1 MKKNTE
7 TFCQDILDF
16 GLKEVKGLISILLSL
31 GSEVTSKSV
40 TELSNSSFFQ
50 YHYSIISKVVK
61 ELSEKLDLY
70 DYDTTPNNCKV
81 IAMDF
86 RQSLWGHCMSYAPQ
100 SSCYKLASD
109 FTTNRKPNSNCLASR
124 GYVQIPNNKIRSNQP
139 IDIGYYYSYVNL
151 GLYDES
157 HPQAWSCPLDN
168 IRLGLGDNGLEVAAK
183 QLLGLMECSDLPF
196 KEAERVVN
204 SADSGYAQP
213 SYIEPLISK
222 GNNLNLVIRL
232 RAGMKVYRPYQGEQN
247 EKGRTKVYDDIPYYL
262 QYEREK
268 TFLHPKTKAYYQKAQ
283 TPIFNLKADETNEFE
298 IQTRKQRRLIIV
310 LSRWNNLLLRGTQE
324 HKMESHFFDLVAVNC
339 VDKETGELVFK
350 RPMFLSFWGENRETY
365 QLRDIEN
372 DYRHRYDIEVHNRF
386 SKHQLLMDKYQ
397 TPEVSHLDAWT
408 WIVQLTY
415 WLLYSAA
422 DEVDIHVNKW
432 EKYLPQVKRAEKS
445 TAPKSVAMTRKGA
458 KALFYT
464 FDLTVF
470 KPQTS
475 KNGVGRKKGQKM
487 PKRQRQK
494 PQKKKKIKLT
504 NEKIK

>member
-1 MKKNTE
+1 ML
-7 TFCQDILDF
+7 DID
-16 GLKEVKGLISILLSL
+16 LKEVKGLISILLSL

-40 TELSNSSFFQ
+40 TELSKSSFFQ
-50 YHYSIISKVVK
+50 YHYSIISKVAK
-61 ELSEKLDLY
+61 ELSLKLDLY
-70 DYDTTPNNCKV
+70 DYDFALDNCKV
-81 IAMDF
+81 TANNF
-86 RQSLWGHCMSYAPQ
+86 RQNLWKHCMSYSPP

-151 GLYDES
+151 GLYDEE
-157 HPQAWSCPLDN
+157 HPQSWSCPLDN
-168 IRLGLGDNGLEVAAK
+168 IRLGLGDNGLEVASK

-196 KEAERVVN
+196 KKAARVVN

-222 GNNLNLVIRL
+222 CTNLNLVIRL

-262 QYEREK
+262 QYECEK
-268 TFLHPKTKAYYQKAQ
+268 TFSHPKTKISYQKAQ
-283 TPIFNLKADETNEFE
+283 TPIFALQADETYEFE
-298 IQTRKQRRLIIV
+298 TQTRKQRQLIIV
-310 LSRWNNLLLRGTQE
+310 LSRWNNLLLRGTRE
-324 HKMESHFFDLVAVNC
+324 YKMDNHSFDLVAVEC

-365 QLRDIEN
+365 QLQDIEN

-386 SKHQLLMDKYQ
+386 SKQQLLMDKYQ

-422 DEVDIHVNKW
+422 AEVDIHVNKW
-432 EKYLPQVKRAEKS
+432 EKYLPEVKRAEKS
-445 TAPKSVAMTRKGA
+445 TAPKSVAMTRKGV
-458 KALFYT
+458 KALFST
-464 FDLTVF
+464 FDLTTF

-475 KNGVGRKKGQKM
+475 KNGEGRKKGQKM
-487 PKRQRQK
+487 PKRRWQK
-494 PQKKKKIKLT
+494 PQKKKNIKLT
-504 NEKIK
+504 NEKIE